1 MSRSVSAPMTL
12 LEATARY
19 EAWLER
25 QVKPVKSAL
34 ARKHARMSEGPYP
47 FFQATFYRWI
57 ELIQHRCPEVLQ
69 CTVLPSIGDLHLE
82 NFGTWRDREGRLIWG
97 VMDFDHAWKLPWTQD
112 LLRLCTSISLAIHE
126 GHLKLEPELVIH
138 AVLEGYEQGLISV
151 GRPFVLGEQ
160 HEALQALLDGP
171 ERIPQQYW
179 RLLQSLPEVKRLPR
193 SAIRALDRLLPKQE
207 LDFKLLRSEG
217 ELGSLGQPR
226 FVVVGE
232 YRGGLI
238 AREAKAMVPAAS
250 AWLERRSADASLRR
264 DLVRGAIR
272 SPDPLLRLG
281 KKWQVR
287 RLAPDCGPISLSRLQ
302 SSADLLSVFRA
313 MGTETANLHLSS
325 RKARGIR
332 EELARFEPGWLAH
345 AVSLMT
351 EAVLEDL
358 VAWREGFPGEVAPV
372 PAEKK
377 PRKGKAPTP
386 EEG

>member
-1 MSRSVSAPMTL
+1 MSRDVSAPMTL

-34 ARKHARMSEGPYP
+34 ARKHACMSEGPYP

-57 ELIQHRCPEVLQ
+57 ELIQRRCSELLQ
-69 CTVLPSIGDLHLE
+69 CTALPSIGDFHLE
-82 NFGTWRDREGRLIWG
+82 NFGTWRDREGRLVWG
-97 VMDFDHAWKLPWTQD
+97 VMDFDHAWKLPWTHD
-112 LLRLCTSISLAIHE
+112 LLRLCTSISLAAH
-126 GHLKLEPELVIH
+126 GGQLKTDPAQAAR

-160 HEALQALLDGP
+160 HEALQALLQGP
-171 ERIPQQYW
+171 ERNPQQYW
-179 RLLQSLPEVKRLPR
+179 SLLQSLPEVKRLPR

-207 LDFKLLRSEG
+207 LDFRFLRGEG
-217 ELGSLGQPR
+217 SLGSLGQPR

-238 AREAKAMVPAAS
+238 AREAKALVPAAS
-250 AWLERRSADASLRR
+250 AWLERRSAETSLRR
-264 DLVRGAIR
+264 ELVRGAIR

-281 KKWQVR
+281 RKWQVR
-287 RLAPDCGPISLSRLQ
+287 RLAPDCGPVSLSRLQ
-302 SSADLLSVFRA
+302 CSSDLMAVFRA
-313 MGTETANLHLSS
+313 MGTEAANLHLSS

-332 EELARFEPGWLAH
+332 EELARLEPGWLTNG
-345 AVSLMT
+345 VSIMT
-351 EAVLEDL
+351 EAVLEEL
-358 VAWREGFPGEVAPV
+358 ETWREGFVAEAASA

-377 PRKGKAPTP
+377 TRKAKGPAP
-386 EEG
+386 EA